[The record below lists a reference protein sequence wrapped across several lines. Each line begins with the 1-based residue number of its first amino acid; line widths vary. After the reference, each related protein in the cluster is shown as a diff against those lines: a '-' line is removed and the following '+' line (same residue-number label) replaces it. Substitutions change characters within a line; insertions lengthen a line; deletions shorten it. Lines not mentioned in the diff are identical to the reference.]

1 MDYRVVI
8 IDDEAWTRDTIKRI
22 GNWQEYGFQM
32 VGEAADGVSGIECIK
47 QLKPHLIITDMKMP
61 GIDGAEL
68 LQLLSQQNIKTKVI
82 VISGYYEYN
91 YTRQALNSRVMDY
104 LLKPIKE
111 DEFNRLIKRCSDE
124 LDRETLMEE
133 QNEISLV
140 GIADT
145 SWLTKYIEARD
156 DTRKCLEG
164 LSKKGVRCALDKMKA
179 LLEQQKDD
187 RAKLKLVINMNYD
200 LHKIVEETVIA
211 KYNAAVDRSFAV
223 ELPFTI
229 RESGT
234 HEEFIR
240 HYTDIADKI
249 IDEVNLQRQ
258 RKNKIDILAIKQFVD
273 NNFSGN
279 ISLEELAKTNFVTK
293 EYLSSA
299 FKKEL
304 GMTFSDYLTRVRME
318 KAKELIVE
326 YGLPIQAVSD
336 MTGYLDIAHFYK
348 TFKKYFGT
356 SPGKMR

>member
-22 GNWQEYGFQM
+22 GQWQEFGFQI

-68 LQLLSQQNIKTKVI
+68 LQLLSLQNIKAKVI
-82 VISGYYEYN
+82 VISGYYDYN
-91 YTRQALNSRVMDY
+91 YTRQALNSHVMDY

-111 DEFNRLIKRCSDE
+111 DEFNQLIKRCSHE
-124 LDRETLMEE
+124 LNMETQLEE
-133 QNEISLV
+133 QKEISLV

-145 SWLTKYIEARD
+145 SWLTKYFEARND
-156 DTRKCLEG
+156 ARKCLEG
-164 LSKKGVRCALDKMKA
+164 LSKKGVQLALDKIRA
-179 LLEQQKDD
+179 LLDLQDNNK
-187 RAKLKLVINMNYD
+187 AKLKLIINVNYD
-200 LHKIVEETVIA
+200 LHKIMEETVIA
-211 KYNAAVDRSFAV
+211 KYSDGLDQSLAV
-223 ELPFTI
+223 ELSYTI
-229 RESGT
+229 RENGT
-234 HEEFIR
+234 NGEFIK
-240 HYTDIADKI
+240 HYSTIADKI
-249 IDEVNLQRQ
+249 IDAVVLQKQ

-273 NNFSGN
+273 INFSEN
-279 ISLEELAKTNFVTK
+279 ISLEELAKTNYVTK

-304 GMTFSDYLTRVRME
+304 GMNFSDYLTRVRME
-318 KAKELIVE
+318 KAKELIVD
-326 YGLPIQAVSD
+326 YGVPIQTVSN